1 MGDDAFSGIW
11 ILLDCVTAAARLS
24 HFMVSG
30 ARAVSIAAIASSS
43 PSQFANLALILGW
56 RGSASGVPAASR
68 ICSSHAL
75 ISAIM
80 SDALLDIRAVR
91 GDKLNLTA
99 QQECAD
105 EQ

>member
-43 PSQFANLALILGW
+43 PS
-56 RGSASGVPAASR
+56 
-68 ICSSHAL
+68 
-75 ISAIM
+75 
-80 SDALLDIRAVR
+80 
-91 GDKLNLTA
+91 
-99 QQECAD
+99 
-105 EQ
+105 